1 MNNLNNS
8 QLVPIIKGWGE
19 GREPTPAEL
28 ELLLKLEFVHP
39 ERATAFRIE
48 QKNGLAE
55 IERRSRLFKS
65 VYPQLLQACDNL
77 ALGKLESII
86 PTIWHFWLPLAIQ
99 LAAKRKQK
107 GRTFI
112 QGILGGQG
120 IGKTTL
126 AAIINLLLESLDYTS
141 ICISLDDLYQTYEE
155 RKKLQESD
163 PRLIWRGPPGTHDVE
178 LGVKLLDRLLTREDS
193 EIISLPRFDK
203 SACNGA
209 GDRSKPQ
216 QINKKIDI
224 VLFEGWFVGVRPIDE
239 KVFDTAPPPIITA
252 EDKLLARDSNKR
264 LQAYLPLWQR
274 LDSLIVLWTVDYRI
288 SQSWRMEAERKAI
301 VSGKSGMRDGEIEQF
316 VEYFWRSLH
325 PELFIKP
332 LISNSSLVD
341 LVVEIKGDRT
351 VEKIYRP

>member
-1 MNNLNNS
+1 
-8 QLVPIIKGWGE
+8 
-19 GREPTPAEL
+19 
-28 ELLLKLEFVHP
+28 
-39 ERATAFRIE
+39 
-48 QKNGLAE
+48 
-55 IERRSRLFKS
+55 
-65 VYPQLLQACDNL
+65 
-77 ALGKLESII
+77 LGKLDSII
-86 PTIWHFWLPLAIQ
+86 PTIWYFWLPLALQ
-99 LAAKRKQK
+99 LADKRKQK

-224 VLFEGWFVGVRPIDE
+224 VLFEGWFVGVPPVDE
-239 KVFDTAPPPIITA
+239 KVFETAPPPIITE
-252 EDKLLARDSNKR
+252 EDKLFARHSNKR

-274 LDSLIVLWTVDYRI
+274 LDSLIVLWTVDYGI
-288 SQSWRMEAERKAI
+288 SQSWRMEAERKA
-301 VSGKSGMRDGEIEQF
+301 VASGKSGMRDGEIEQF

-341 LVVEIKGDRT
+341 LVVEIKRDRT